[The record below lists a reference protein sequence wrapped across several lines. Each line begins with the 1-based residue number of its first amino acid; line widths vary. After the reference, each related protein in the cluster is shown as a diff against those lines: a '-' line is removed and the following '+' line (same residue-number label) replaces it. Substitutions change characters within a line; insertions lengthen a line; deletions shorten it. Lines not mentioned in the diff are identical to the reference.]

1 VLVGGG
7 KDGALF
13 VLNGD
18 QLGGSG
24 DGNALQ
30 KIALGHPIFASSA
43 FWNNTLYIAPA
54 NSAMLAYAFDP
65 TAVRFTVP
73 AASVSPG
80 TYGFPGSTPT
90 VSASGASGNGI
101 VWGINN
107 QAYCTPQ
114 SGSCG
119 PAVLHAYAATSL
131 ATELWDSQRI
141 GTDVAG
147 NAVKFTVPTVANGK
161 VYLGTR
167 GNNTGGAGSSSLV
180 PGALEVY
187 GLKPN

>member
-1 VLVGGG
+1 
-7 KDGALF
+7 
-13 VLNGD
+13 
-18 QLGGSG
+18 
-24 DGNALQ
+24 
-30 KIALGHPIFASSA
+30 
-43 FWNNTLYIAPA
+43 
-54 NSAMLAYAFDP
+54 MLAYAFDP

-90 VSASGASGNGI
+90 VSASGTSSNGI

-119 PAVLHAYAATSL
+119 PAVLHAYAATTL
-131 ATELWDSQRI
+131 ATELWNSQRI
-141 GTDVAG
+141 GTDAAG

-180 PGALEVY
+180 PGELEVY